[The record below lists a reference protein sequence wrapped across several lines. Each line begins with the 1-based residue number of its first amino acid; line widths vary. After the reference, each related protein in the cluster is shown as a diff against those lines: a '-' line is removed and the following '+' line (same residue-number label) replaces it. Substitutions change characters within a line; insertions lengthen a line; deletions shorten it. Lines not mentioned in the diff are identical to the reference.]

1 MQNMFNKNERDY
13 FSNPNYMPQSMSPE
27 DANRNVALE
36 FNRKKHPFRNGFLTG
51 IAISLGLVLIFNG
64 IMYALYGVLP
74 GKTFLSKKDADK
86 LNVLNSV
93 LDKYYYKDLSH
104 KQKVEGMYKGLMNG
118 ATDPYTEY
126 YTQKEYI
133 ELMKELTGTYAGIGA
148 VLSPTPT
155 KDGYEIKEV
164 YKGTP
169 AEQSGLKVGD
179 VIVEVNGKKIT
190 SKNIENFIMKN
201 IRGEKG
207 DRRVINVKRG
217 EDTVTIKVT
226 LDEIVTPT
234 VTHKMLD
241 SETGYIRISQFTAT
255 TTEDFKSALKDLQ
268 AQGMK
273 KIIYDLRDNGGG
285 LVDSVAAIL
294 DELLPKGKVVYTK
307 DKYGKEEVYN
317 SDEEKQ
323 LNIPA
328 VILVNGNTAS
338 ASEIFTGAMRDYK
351 RATIIGTKTFGKG
364 IVQQTLPLSDG
375 SAIKITTARYYTPK
389 GECIHGKG
397 IKPDIELEYQYAG
410 TEGQE
415 YDESLDNQI
424 QKGLEVLSNK

>member
-1 MQNMFNKNERDY
+1 
-13 FSNPNYMPQSMSPE
+13 
-27 DANRNVALE
+27 
-36 FNRKKHPFRNGFLTG
+36 
-51 IAISLGLVLIFNG
+51 
-64 IMYALYGVLP
+64 
-74 GKTFLSKKDADK
+74 
-86 LNVLNSV
+86 
-93 LDKYYYKDLSH
+93 
-104 KQKVEGMYKGLMNG
+104 
-118 ATDPYTEY
+118 
-126 YTQKEYI
+126 
-133 ELMKELTGTYAGIGA
+133 
-148 VLSPTPT
+148 
-155 KDGYEIKEV
+155 
-164 YKGTP
+164 
-169 AEQSGLKVGD
+169 
-179 VIVEVNGKKIT
+179 
-190 SKNIENFIMKN
+190 
-201 IRGEKG
+201 
-207 DRRVINVKRG
+207 
-217 EDTVTIKVT
+217 
-226 LDEIVTPT
+226 
-234 VTHKMLD
+234 
-241 SETGYIRISQFTAT
+241 
-255 TTEDFKSALKDLQ
+255 
-268 AQGMK
+268 MK